1 MVTTDP
7 AAQSGRPQSAEALG
21 KFIAHLPAVRP
32 PHPAPRKASPVDLPI
47 RPSWAGW
54 R

>member
-7 AAQSGRPQSAEALG
+7 AAQSGRPQAP
-21 KFIAHLPAVRP
+21 KPRQVHRP
-32 PHPAPRKASPVDLPI
+32 PPRRPPAEPAPRKASPVDLPI

>member
-21 KFIAHLPAVRP
+21 KFIAHLPAVRSP
-32 PHPAPRKASPVDLPI
+32 NPAARKASPVDLPI
-47 RPSWAGW
+47 LPGWAGW